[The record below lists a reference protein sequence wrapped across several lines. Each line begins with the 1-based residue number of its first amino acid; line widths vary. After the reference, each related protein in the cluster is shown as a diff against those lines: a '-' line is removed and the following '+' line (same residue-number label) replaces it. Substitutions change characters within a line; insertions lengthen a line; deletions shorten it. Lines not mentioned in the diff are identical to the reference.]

1 MSKIQV
7 TTALERQLPEFIRED
22 YTTFVKFVKAY
33 YEFLGQTNS
42 RNLEDIRSIDKTLD
56 AFVAKFKKELAAIFP
71 TANIQNERMFLE
83 HISDFY
89 NSRGSVESYQLL
101 FRVLFNK
108 NSDIFYPS
116 TQILKVSDGK
126 WIQDKSVF
134 VKAVSGDIFSMKGKI
149 ITLKTAKKIIEVFCP
164 NVLLYR
170 DDIYEVFLDKQ
181 YYNDLAIGE
190 IVEFNNASGVILP
203 CPAKYKISNEG
214 AGFEVGSIYNLPTAT
229 GNGSTIKITRV
240 GSLGEI
246 KAIQIITFGLD
257 YDTNFYAKLSNK
269 STQALAFYH
278 PITQYIAGTPRN
290 VNLEPTASYGVPN
303 ENPASQDEISDYLNF
318 GYFVNQD
325 YFYYDLT
332 YVPVEFNASTSP
344 LRPDMAQTVWFAD
357 TSYVGDIIASFYTNE
372 SGVVIDEDTAE
383 IKIDLGA
390 VAVYPGYYATND
402 GFISDEIYIQDGDYY
417 QQFSYVVK
425 IEEQLENYKNIVKS
439 LLQPTGLKLFG
450 EFNIYKNFDVI
461 ATPLLA
467 FIRRQFFDQ
476 ITQINDFTT
485 SNIGKFVSDTYIGDY
500 AETTLKDVGKFLQEP
515 ITPLD
520 DVFKDVTKILD
531 WDTQNNYVN
540 LIDNDI
546 SAKNVTKPVSEV
558 LNLFIEYIEKSLTR
572 INEDYTSIVDGT
584 IYKDITKEIA
594 PEYIDSISDIILKT
608 MGLNK
613 SEEQFVSELL
623 ILKDLELTKTEILN
637 LVIDLQYK
645 DFTTQYSDNIA
656 AVQPD
661 SKFLDWSSGVNGT
674 FYKTLSFEEV
684 LFQRIVDYKRDPSD
698 SSTIIEN
705 SFAKDITVEYA
716 HNATV
721 GFAVSRIVDYI
732 RSVSDNITNVNENID
747 IVRALFKDDI
757 AQLLEQDISTVRTFV
772 RSFANEVQA
781 LQAISKVFTMSTIQ
795 DSMTISEGQFF
806 IGLLYNRS
814 FEDYINSFIEGSTLY
829 FDPYSATTTT
839 AELTDDYFSQ
849 EYAVVSTISIT

>member
-190 IVEFNNASGVILP
+190 IVEFNTASGVILP

-214 AGFEVGSIYNLPTAT
+214 AGFEIGSIYNLPTAT

-303 ENPASQDEISDYLNF
+303 ENPASQDQISDYLNF

-332 YVPVEFNASTSP
+332 YVPVEFNALTSS

-520 DVFKDVTKILD
+520 DIYKDVAKILD

-546 SAKNVTKPVSEV
+546 SAKNVGKNVSDTLV
-558 LNLFIEYIEKSLTR
+558 AFLEYVEKSLTR

-637 LVIDLQYK
+637 LIIDLQYK

-698 SSTIIEN
+698 ISTIIEN
-705 SFAKDITVEYA
+705 SFNRDI
-716 HNATV
+716 ATAQSDSV
-721 GFAVSRIVDYI
+721 PIGFAISRIVDYI
-732 RSVSDNITNVNENID
+732 RSFGDNITGVGEEVD
-747 IVRALFKDDI
+747 IVRAIILSDDI
-757 AQLLEQDISTVRTFV
+757 GLAEAVSTVRAFV
-772 RSFANEVQA
+772 RSFADDIQA
-781 LQAISKVFTMSTIQ
+781 LEAISKVFTMSTIQ